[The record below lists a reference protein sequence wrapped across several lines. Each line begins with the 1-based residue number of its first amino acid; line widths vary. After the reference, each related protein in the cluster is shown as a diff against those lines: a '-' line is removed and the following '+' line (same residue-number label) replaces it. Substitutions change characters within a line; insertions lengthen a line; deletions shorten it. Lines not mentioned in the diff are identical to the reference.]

1 MLLSKILF
9 SSSQP
14 FAEKH
19 TLYKYNDLF
28 MIFNL
33 NDYSMKKKF
42 TLEIASPC
50 SENFDKMIPNENGSF
65 CNSCMKN
72 VIDLSKKTN
81 SEVAK
86 FISENKNT
94 NICARLKTT
103 QLQEEFQIN
112 ETSKINNFKYA
123 AMAASILLASN
134 ATAQEKNAEET
145 DLRVPVPVHYTVGKV
160 AYVQNTEEQSIFV
173 KGKLLD
179 AKTNRPFDKKIYQN
193 LAITINGSRSNIK
206 MNSKTGEFLI
216 PILIAKDSKTFEV
229 TITANDYY
237 LSKTIPFN
245 MSSVKDNV
253 LHQNI
258 IISAD
263 ELARIYIAG
272 GLGINYTR

>member
-1 MLLSKILF
+1 M
-9 SSSQP
+9 
-14 FAEKH
+14 
-19 TLYKYNDLF
+19 
-28 MIFNL
+28 
-33 NDYSMKKKF
+33 SMKKKF

-50 SENFDKMIPNENGSF
+50 SENFDKMTPNESGSF

-103 QLQEEFQIN
+103 QLAEEFQFN
-112 ETSKINNFKYA
+112 ETSKINNLKYA
-123 AMAASILLASN
+123 AVAASIMLASN
-134 ATAQEKNAEET
+134 VTAQEKNAAET
-145 DLRVPVPVHYTVGKV
+145 EIRVPEPVHYTVGKV
-160 AYVQNTEEQSIFV
+160 AYVQNTEEQSIFI

-179 AKTNRPFDKKIYQN
+179 AKTNKPFDKKIYQN
-193 LAITINGSRSNIK
+193 LAIAINGSKSNVK
-206 MNSKTGEFLI
+206 MSSKTGEFLI
-216 PILIAKDSKTFEV
+216 PILIAKDSKVFEV

-245 MSSVKDNV
+245 MSLVKDNV
-253 LHQNI
+253 LQQNI

-263 ELARIYIAG
+263 ELTKIYIAG